1 MTRHADRTALA
12 ARMADTI
19 FRYMADLRFLWATD
33 AAQAAAYRLLAD
45 AEIAAGL
52 RDTELLAELG
62 PRLAALDELHSPR
75 RWAQSDVVVC
85 DHCQTGWK
93 CTDRQILDGEAVKTW
108 PTWEQVRD
116 LPLHVAGVKR

>member
-19 FRYMADLRFLWATD
+19 FRYMADLRFQWATD

-45 AEIAAGL
+45 TEIAAGL
-52 RDTELLAELG
+52 RDTDLLAELG
-62 PRLAALDELHSPR
+62 PRLAALDALHSPR
-75 RWAQSDVVVC
+75 RWAHSDVVVC
-85 DHCQTGWK
+85 DHCNRNWP
-93 CTDRQILDGEAVKTW
+93 CESRRLLDGKAVKTW